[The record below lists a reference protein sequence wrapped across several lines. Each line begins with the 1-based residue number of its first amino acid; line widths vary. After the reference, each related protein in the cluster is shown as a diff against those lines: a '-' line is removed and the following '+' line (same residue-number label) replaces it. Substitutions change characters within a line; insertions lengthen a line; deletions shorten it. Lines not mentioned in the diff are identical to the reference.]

1 MIELTDPKI
10 QKYLTPYRYEKP
22 VLHGSGILG
31 AFDEKAVDIP
41 FVFWHQNK
49 YYMLYTGFDG
59 KGYQSALATSDD
71 LLHWEHKGV
80 ILKRNLDSDRWDRIG
95 GAATWMIKESDDFN
109 QIPILPQAMKMAPLK
124 LVWRGQK
131 TKSCW
136 TGTFRISLASP
147 GKTVPTGKQADS
159 IKPALSAIMTFG
171 TCFIMQ
177 KTKKNAG
184 RNRQVLQPQRIF
196 FTGKDMKE
204 IQ

>member
-80 ILKRNLDSDRWDRIG
+80 ILKRNLDSRPLGSHWRC
-95 GAATWMIKESDDFN
+95 SHLDD
-109 QIPILPQAMKMAPLK
+109 
-124 LVWRGQK
+124 
-131 TKSCW
+131 
-136 TGTFRISLASP
+136 
-147 GKTVPTGKQADS
+147 
-159 IKPALSAIMTFG
+159 
-171 TCFIMQ
+171 
-177 KTKKNAG
+177 
-184 RNRQVLQPQRIF
+184 
-196 FTGKDMKE
+196 
-204 IQ
+204 

>member
-1 MIELTDPKI
+1 MIELTDTKI

-22 VLHGSGILG
+22 VLHGSGMLG

-109 QIPILPQAMKMAPLK
+109 QMSRLENGYGVRNVIERIK
-124 LVWRGQK
+124 LNYGEKYGVIFE
-131 TKSCW
+131 S
-136 TGTFRISLASP
+136 SP
-147 GKTVPTGKQADS
+147 GKGTKVTIVVPVK
-159 IKPALSAIMTFG
+159 
-171 TCFIMQ
+171 
-177 KTKKNAG
+177 
-184 RNRQVLQPQRIF
+184 
-196 FTGKDMKE
+196 
-204 IQ
+204 

>member
-22 VLHGSGILG
+22 VLHGSGMLG

-71 LLHWEHKGV
+71 LLHWEHKGI

-95 GAATWMIKESDDFN
+95 GAATWMIKENDDFN
-109 QIPILPQAMKMAPLK
+109 QIPK
-124 LVWRGQK
+124 LGKVDGKYWLVYHSYPSTGYE
-131 TKSCW
+131 SGPAEIGLAW
-136 TGTFRISLASP
+136 TEDEELL
-147 GKTVPTGKQADS
+147 DW
-159 IKPALSAIMTFG
+159 ALS
-171 TCFIMQ
+171 
-177 KTKKNAG
+177 
-184 RNRQVLQPQRIF
+184 
-196 FTGKDMKE
+196 GKALLLLE
-204 IQ
+204 RWCRLGSRRTL